1 MTTRSGIVAFLS
13 DYGLHDPFVGL
24 CHAVMAALAPGIRV
38 VDLSHAVEPQAV
50 RQGALLLADCL
61 PWLPPPVVLLA
72 VVDPG
77 VGTDRRG
84 VVVAGGAGEGR
95 RLLVGPDNGLL
106 LPAARA
112 AGGVTGAWS
121 LPPASGSART
131 FDGRDVFAP
140 AAARLG
146 SGAAPEAVGTPID
159 PEGLAALDL
168 PAAQVSAGTVRA
180 QVGHVDRFGNVQLIA
195 RPGELEVAGLAPGTP
210 VSVTAGV
217 TTVAGTL
224 AEVFADVP
232 VGQVAVLPDA
242 FGRVQVAVNQGSA
255 ARRLGAGP
263 GDTVVVAGYGTPG

>member
-1 MTTRSGIVAFLS
+1 MTTRSGIIAFLS
-13 DYGLHDPFVGL
+13 DYGHDDPFVGL
-24 CHAVMAALAPGIRV
+24 CHAVMAVAAPEVRV

-61 PWLPPPVVLLA
+61 PWLPPPIVLLA

-77 VGTDRRG
+77 VGTQRRG
-84 VVVAGGAGEGR
+84 VVVAAGADR

-112 AGGVTGAWS
+112 AGGVTGAWA
-121 LPPASGSART
+121 LRPPEGSART

-140 AAARLG
+140 AAARLV
-146 SGAAPEAVGTPID
+146 SGAAPEDLGTPID
-159 PEGLAALDL
+159 PAGLVTLEL
-168 PAAQVSAGTVRA
+168 PAAHVSAGTVRA
-180 QVGHVDRFGNVQLIA
+180 EVGHVDRFGNVQLIA
-195 RPGELEVAGLAPGTP
+195 RPQELAAAGLAPGTP
-210 VSVTAGV
+210 VSVTARV

-232 VGQVAVLPDA
+232 VGQVAVLPDS

-263 GDTVVVAGYGTPG
+263 GDTVVVTGHGELG